1 MENQVNLI
9 GRLTS
14 SVNFKSSN
22 NKHYIYFNLA
32 VGDNSKTD
40 FFTIF
45 CFNEKFLKLA
55 EWITKGSPLAV
66 RCKLRSFVKNNKR
79 ELTLILEDFKLLETK
94 KQFEK
99 RKDKNFETLN
109 LSQPNFDKPEEDD
122 LSQNNTTNILDEFD
136 FDSWDLSQEQTNL
149 DQPLDPKKH
158 IEVTKEEQLN
168 FLEDFFAK

>member
-14 SVNFKSSN
+14 SANFKSSN

-32 VGDNSKTD
+32 VGNNSKTD

-45 CFNEKFLKLA
+45 GFNEKFLKLA
-55 EWITKGSPLAV
+55 EWVTKGSPLAV
-66 RCKLRSFVKNNKR
+66 RCKLKSFVKNNKR

-99 RKDKNFETLN
+99 RKEKNFETLN
-109 LSQPNFDKPEEDD
+109 FSQPNFDKPEDDD
-122 LSQNNTTNILDEFD
+122 LIPNNATNIFEEFG

-149 DQPLDPKKH
+149 DQHSDLKNH

-168 FLEDFFAK
+168 FLEDFVAE

>member
-9 GRLTS
+9 GRLTNFVS
-14 SVNFKSSN
+14 FKSSN
-22 NKHYIYFNLA
+22 DKHYFYFNLA
-32 VGDNSKTD
+32 VGSNSKTD

-55 EWITKGSPLAV
+55 EWVTKGSPVAL

-99 RKDKNFETLN
+99 RKEKNLETLN
-109 LSQPNFDKPEEDD
+109 LSQPNFGKPEEDN
-122 LSQNNTTNILDEFD
+122 LSQNNATNIFEEFD
-136 FDSWDLSQEQTNL
+136 LDSWDLSQEQTNL
-149 DQPLDPKKH
+149 DQPSDPKNH

-168 FLEDFFAK
+168 FLEDYFAE

>member
-9 GRLTS
+9 GRLTNFVS
-14 SVNFKSSN
+14 FKSSN

-32 VGDNSKTD
+32 VGNNSKTD

-45 CFNEKFLKLA
+45 GFNEKFLKLA
-55 EWITKGSPLAV
+55 EWVTKGSPLAV
-66 RCKLRSFVKNNKR
+66 RCKLKSFVKNNKR

-99 RKDKNFETLN
+99 RKEKNFETLN
-109 LSQPNFDKPEEDD
+109 FSQPNFDKPEDDD
-122 LSQNNTTNILDEFD
+122 LIPNNDTNIFEEFG
-136 FDSWDLSQEQTNL
+136 FDSWDLSQDQTNL
-149 DQPLDPKKH
+149 DQPSDSKNH

-168 FLEDFFAK
+168 FLEDFVAE